1 MTKTASK
8 LEPGHWI
15 TLGGLAVQAVA
26 IMAVVVWR
34 VGAVE
39 RRLDSLDARLWELA
53 RARSAAH
60 TITTYSPCPPDVTAV
75 RLTSMEVGP

>member
-1 MTKTASK
+1 MTKATSK

-53 RARSAAH
+53 RARSAS

-75 RLTSMEVGP
+75 RLTSMEASP

>member
-1 MTKTASK
+1 MTAPK

-26 IMAVVVWR
+26 IAAVVVWR

-39 RRLDSLDARLWELA
+39 RRLDTMEARLWEIAIA
-53 RARSAAH
+53 RTMHAA
-60 TITTYSPCPPDVTAV
+60 ITTYSPCPPDVTAV
-75 RLTSMEVGP
+75 RLTSMEASS